1 MDILKAL
8 ILGIVQGLTEFLPV
22 SSSGHIE
29 LGKEILNLQ
38 FDEEENLLFT
48 VVVHLAT
55 VLSTIVVFRNDIGTI
70 LKGIFQFKWNE
81 ETEFAAKILVSMIP
95 VAIVGVFFKDQV
107 ESLFNGNIAF
117 VGAMLLITAL
127 LLFLTTFASKKAAAN
142 EGKKVGFSD
151 AIIIG
156 LAQAMAVLPGIS
168 RSGSTIATGL
178 LLGVD
183 KSKIARFSFLMVLL
197 PIIGIAILD
206 LKDYFEQINAG
217 TASADGD
224 LMLLGVGFLGA
235 FLAGW
240 AACTW
245 MINLVK
251 KGKLIYFAIYCA
263 IVGLIAIAYG
273 MF

>member
-1 MDILKAL
+1 MDILKSL

-29 LGKEILNLQ
+29 LGKAILDLQ

-55 VLSTIVVFRNDIGTI
+55 VLSTIVVFRKDIAEI

-81 ETEFAAKILVSMIP
+81 ETQFTAKIVLSMVP

-117 VGAMLLITAL
+117 VGAMLLITAF
-127 LLFLTTFASKKAAAN
+127 LLFLTNFVGKRT
-142 EGKKVGFSD
+142 EIGTGKKVSFTD
-151 AIIIG
+151 AILIG

-183 KSKIARFSFLMVLL
+183 KSKIARFSFLMVLA

-206 LKDYFEQINAG
+206 LKDYFEQMSAG
-217 TASADGD
+217 QGGGSDMT
-224 LMLLGVGFLGA
+224 LLAVGFLGA

-245 MINLVK
+245 MINIVK
-251 KGKLIYFAIYCA
+251 RGKLIYFAIYCA
-263 IVGLIAIAYG
+263 IIGVIAIAVGLY
-273 MF
+273 F

>member
-8 ILGIVQGLTEFLPV
+8 ILGIVQGLAEFLPI

-29 LGKEILNLQ
+29 LGKAVLDLQ

-55 VLSTIVVFRNDIGTI
+55 VLSTIVVFRKDILEV
-70 LKGIFQFKWNE
+70 LKGLFQFKWNE
-81 ETEFAAKILVSMIP
+81 ETQFSAKILLSMLP
-95 VAIVGVFFKDQV
+95 VAIVGVFFKDNV
-107 ESLFNGNIAF
+107 EALFNGNIAF
-117 VGAMLLITAL
+117 VGFMLWVTAF
-127 LLFLTTFASKKAAAN
+127 LLFLTYFVSKRA
-142 EGKKVGFSD
+142 ESEKKVGFVD
-151 AIIIG
+151 AILIG
-156 LAQAMAVLPGIS
+156 LAQAVAVLPGIS

-183 KSKIARFSFLMVLL
+183 KTKIARFSFLMVLL

-206 LKDYFEQINAG
+206 LKDYVESG
-217 TASADGD
+217 ASSGSDSM
-224 LMLLGVGFLGA
+224 MLIVGFIGA

-245 MINLVK
+245 MINIVK
-251 KGKLIYFAIYCA
+251 KGKLTYFALYCF
-263 IVGLIAIAYG
+263 IVGAIAIIWG
-273 MF
+273 LWM